1 MKFSDKVKVCRNK
14 MGLTQEELSVKL
26 NVSRKT
32 VSAWENGRSYPDIQ
46 MLILLSNFFEISI
59 DAFLRDEVR
68 VKIYTSFK

>member
-59 DAFLRDEVR
+59 DAFVRDEVR